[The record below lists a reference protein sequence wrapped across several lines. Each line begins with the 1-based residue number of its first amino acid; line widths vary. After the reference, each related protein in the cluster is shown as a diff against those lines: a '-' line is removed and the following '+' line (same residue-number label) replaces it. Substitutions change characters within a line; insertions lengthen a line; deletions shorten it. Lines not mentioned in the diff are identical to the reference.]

1 MSFITRELK
10 PHFERSMS
18 PLIELLSQKG
28 ISPNLIT
35 FTGLGLIALGSVAL
49 YLGATLPAV
58 LLLGCGALLDAVDG
72 ALARKQGIVSDF
84 GSFIDSTVDRVSDS
98 LPFLALATHY
108 GTQGQAEG
116 VFLSFT
122 SLIGS
127 FGVSYTKAKA
137 ESLGVYG
144 LGGIFERTERWIV
157 LLIGIV
163 GGLIPLALLVITVG
177 AFATTIQ
184 RVMEVRKTLSRRLL

>member
-10 PHFERSMS
+10 PHFERSVS
-18 PLIELLSQKG
+18 PLIEFLSHRG
-28 ISPNLIT
+28 ISPNVIT

-49 YLGATLPAV
+49 YINATLPAV

-72 ALARKQGIVSDF
+72 ALARKQGVVSDF
-84 GSFIDSTVDRVSDS
+84 GAFIDSTIDRFSDA
-98 LPFLALATHY
+98 LPFLALATYY
-108 GTQGQAEG
+108 GAQGQTEG
-116 VFLSFT
+116 VLLSFT
-122 SLIGS
+122 SMIGS

-144 LGGIFERTERWIV
+144 LGGAFERTERWIV
-157 LLIGIV
+157 LLIGII
-163 GGLIPLALLVITVG
+163 GGMIPLALLVITVG

-184 RVMEVRKTLSRRLL
+184 RVIEVRRTLSRRLL